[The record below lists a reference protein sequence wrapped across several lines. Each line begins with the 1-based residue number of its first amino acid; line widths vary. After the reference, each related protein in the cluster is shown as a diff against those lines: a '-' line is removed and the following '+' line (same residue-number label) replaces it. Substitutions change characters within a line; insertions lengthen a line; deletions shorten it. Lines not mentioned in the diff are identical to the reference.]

1 MYKTKKE
8 AMVIKKFKQKPA
20 KNIEIEGDGKADELE
35 IDHLC
40 VNLRECSM
48 VEFRPRMDSGRV
60 WLMKTEHVIYSVRLK
75 LDNWWYDDIWI
86 YPTNY
91 SLFGAGSYMPWVLF
105 GKTSEFTKRTQ
116 RIVLS
121 RITWYYFIVNQ
132 VETVSLNEIRQ
143 HFSASIAKVLQRTLN
158 ITKREY
164 DELLVFAYAS
174 GPILQNFVSTGRGF
188 S

>member
-60 WLMKTEHVIYSVRLK
+60 WLMKTEYVIYSVRLR
-75 LDNWWYDDIWI
+75 LDNWW

-91 SLFGAGSYMPWVLF
+91 SLFGTGSYMPWVLS
-105 GKTSEFTKRTQ
+105 GKASEFTKRTQ

-121 RITWYYFIVNQ
+121 RITWYYLVVNQ

-164 DELLVFAYAS
+164 DV
-174 GPILQNFVSTGRGF
+174 
-188 S
+188 